1 MPRTLSIKF
10 KIVALTGLCSTLTL
24 GAVIGTNLH
33 EANKADRLIRE
44 RSSATLED
52 AARQQLTSSGEVQRL
67 LVKKKFDDALL
78 LANDLSRQFLYMRGQ
93 IADGISNESDTRR
106 NLLQQTRLTL
116 ADHSELLGI
125 FVAFEPNALAAGDA
139 HFQGNTELGGNAT
152 GRYSS
157 YWSQSRPGYPEMT
170 VFEEEM
176 FNRTTPDASGIPYNY
191 WYVCVK
197 QTLAPCLTSPYADVL
212 NDNPVRL
219 ISLAV
224 PVIEDARFIGV
235 VAIDINITDL
245 QKQSQE
251 LAASLYAGKATVS
264 VISNTG
270 VVAVN
275 STDEK
280 ASGKKAEEV
289 WPGNERAFNAEDS
302 AGTARSQKKGDNF
315 QLLMPFAPLPGAA
328 PWSVKIDVPWS
339 VLMAPA
345 NSLGTQLDTQRRDS
359 TVRVVGLGA
368 VLAIIGLILIA
379 LSTHKVFRP
388 LKSITDMI
396 REIAVGDG
404 DLTKRI
410 TYTQKNEL
418 GELTGWLNRFL
429 DKLQPIVRDIQ
440 GAAQRTREAAAQASV
455 VASHSRERLRQQ
467 AGEVDQVATAS
478 TEMAATA
485 QEIARSTSCAAQ
497 AARDTDKAA
506 LQARHIIDQATLA
519 IDTLAMGMSGT
530 MAQVRNL
537 ATSSSQISSV
547 LEVIRAIAEQTNL
560 LALNAAIEAARAGEA
575 GRGFA
580 VVADEVRTLARRT
593 QDSVIESQKVIE
605 SLLDDTGSVV
615 GAMQDS
621 HDLTQVSVDEV
632 SKVVESLQNITD
644 AISHINEMNL
654 QIATATE
661 EQSAVAEEVN
671 LNVNNIRDLTQ
682 ALSVSGNESAQISS
696 ELDQLAQTLSE
707 KVQQFRT

>member
-24 GAVIGTNLH
+24 GAVIGTNLY

-44 RSSATLED
+44 RSSATLEE
-52 AARQQLTSSGEVQRL
+52 AARRQLTSSGEVQRL

-78 LANDLSRQFLYMRGQ
+78 LANDLSRLFLYMRGQ
-93 IADGISNESDTRR
+93 ITEGLSNESDTRR
-106 NLLQQTRLTL
+106 NLLQQTRLSL
-116 ADHSELLGI
+116 AAHPELLGI

-139 HFQGNTELGGNAT
+139 SFQGNSELGGNAT

-157 YWSQSRPGYPEMT
+157 YWSQTRPGHPELSI
-170 VFEEEM
+170 FEEEM
-176 FNRTTPDASGIPYNY
+176 FNRTTPDASGVPYNY

-212 NDNPVRL
+212 DGNPVRL

-224 PVIEDARFIGV
+224 PVIENARFIGV

-270 VVAVN
+270 VVAAN
-275 STDEK
+275 SSNEQ
-280 ASGKKAEEV
+280 ASGKMADAVGLGSQQQFNSAET
-289 WPGNERAFNAEDS
+289 
-302 AGTARSQKKGDNF
+302 AGTTRSQQNGDTF
-315 QLLMPFAPLPGAA
+315 QLLSSFEPLPGAA
-328 PWSVKIDVPWS
+328 PWSVKIDVPWE

-345 NSLGTQLDTQRRDS
+345 NTLGTQLDTQRYDS
-359 TVRVVGLGA
+359 TFRLVGLGA
-368 VLAIIGLILIA
+368 LLAIIGLALIA

-396 REIAVGDG
+396 REIAIGEG

-410 TYTQKNEL
+410 IYAQKNEL

-440 GAAQRTREAAAQASV
+440 DAAQKTREAAAQASL
-455 VASHSRERLRQQ
+455 VASQSHERLQQQ

-485 QEIARSTSCAAQ
+485 QEVARSTSCAAQ
-497 AARDTDKAA
+497 AAQDTDKAA
-506 LQARHIIDQATLA
+506 LQARRIIEHATQA
-519 IDTLAMGMSGT
+519 IDKLALGMTGT
-530 MAQVRNL
+530 MAQVKNL

-547 LEVIRAIAEQTNL
+547 LEVIRSIAEQTNL

-580 VVADEVRTLARRT
+580 VVADEVRTLAKRT

-605 SLLDDTGSVV
+605 SLLEDTDTVV

-621 HDLTQVSVDEV
+621 HELTQVSVVEV
-632 SKVVESLQNITD
+632 GKVVESLQNITN
-644 AISHINEMNL
+644 AIGQINEMNL

-682 ALSVSGNESAQISS
+682 ALSVSGNESAQINS
-696 ELDQLAQTLSE
+696 ELDQLAQTLSG
-707 KVQQFRT
+707 KVQQFRA